1 MRPGPGAQIGI
12 GSGLKSRRS
21 QEHVGSSPTPGT
33 RLSRDNRGAMRRRA
47 AVALIALALIL
58 VFSAAT
64 DRSTRSTRDCGVST
78 GPTIAAV
85 DAIVARRIYQNELAG
100 SEVSEDLAHVGAAS
114 DLASATARGDPA
126 AAFRAVHR
134 LVFHP
139 HWHIVRLRIL
149 DLRGRLLADV
159 GGPFVIAPVRGV
171 IRSRG
176 RTVGRFLMSVQDDV
190 GEAKL
195 VQRFIGN
202 AAGLYV
208 AGRLVA
214 GWGGSFPSAEPSASS
229 LVLGGRR
236 YLVARQ
242 TFSAF
247 PSGALDE
254 LQLIASPPPALTHSA
269 CASVAA
275 GAYGAVAVRFAHLA
289 TNLARSYYGYA
300 ATVTLYTGA
309 LVFVRSGTHQLAS
322 SGGAGPASLPQ
333 SGTAS
338 YRGRTW
344 LVYSFAPGATARVYV
359 LAPPA

>member
-1 MRPGPGAQIGI
+1 
-12 GSGLKSRRS
+12 
-21 QEHVGSSPTPGT
+21 
-33 RLSRDNRGAMRRRA
+33 MRRRA
-47 AVALIALALIL
+47 VVALIALALVL

-64 DRSTRSTRDCGVST
+64 DRLTRAPRDCGVST
-78 GPTIAAV
+78 WATVASV
-85 DAIVARRIYQNELAG
+85 DAAVARRIYRNELAG

-114 DLASATARGDPA
+114 DLAA
-126 AAFRAVHR
+126 AAASGNPAPALRAVHR

-139 HWHIVRLRIL
+139 DWHIVRLRVL

-176 RTVGRFLMSVQDDV
+176 RTVGHFLMSVQDDV

-214 GWGGSFPSAEPSASS
+214 AWGASFPAAEPSAAS
-229 LVLGGRR
+229 LVLRGRR

-242 TFSAF
+242 TFAAF

-254 LQLIASPPPALTHSA
+254 LQLIAAPRSALARSS

-289 TNLARSYYGYA
+289 TSLARAYYGYA
-300 ATVTLYTGA
+300 ATVSLYTGA
-309 LVFVRSGTHQLAS
+309 LVFIRSATQQLAS
-322 SGGAGPASLPQ
+322 SGGAGPASLPN
-333 SGTAS
+333 SGTVS
-338 YRGRTW
+338 YRGRSW
-344 LVYSFAPGATARVYV
+344 LDYSFAPDATARIYV
-359 LAPPA
+359 LAPSS